1 MHAWVL
7 ALNDGHTWPYMDN
20 IRWMLDFDWLVFRD
34 DCSDGD
40 TGMRISDGERVIY
53 CWPLLE
59 VMWMYVLLKHVYLTS
74 NLPMSFIL
82 WNPLIILVGSVA
94 KSCVCLCKRFLSC
107 FQLSCDLKLSLVPS
121 LIAFSQLLYADSL
134 WIENGLIFREIDT
147 QKLIFSVSS
156 RTPNPLRSL
165 DSKSAFSSISSYGIL
180 ISTDPRQNQQKQHNN
195 LKALLLSASPEKIIT
210 YQHPWFLMQGS
221 P

>member
-1 MHAWVL
+1 MCL
-7 ALNDGHTWPYMDN
+7 KKN
-20 IRWMLDFDWLVFRD
+20 
-34 DCSDGD
+34 

-53 CWPLLE
+53 GWPLLE
-59 VMWMYVLLKHVYLTS
+59 VMWMYVLLKRIYLTS
-74 NLPMSFIL
+74 NLHMSFIL

-107 FQLSCDLKLSLVPS
+107 FQLSCNLKLSLVPS
-121 LIAFSQLLYADSL
+121 LITFSQLLYADSL

-156 RTPNPLRSL
+156 RTANPLRSL
-165 DSKSAFSSISSYGIL
+165 DSKSAFSSVSSYGIL
-180 ISTDPRQNQQKQHNN
+180 ISTDPKQNQQKQHNN
-195 LKALLLSASPEKIIT
+195 FSALLSSVSPERIIT
-210 YQHPWFLMQGS
+210 YQNPWFLLQGS